1 MKECRFSFVRFC
13 IRQGLDDRLVCDM
26 QSSKGDW
33 SPQEAKRESKW
44 AIWVFYY
51 FFFLSFLF
59 LIYSFK
65 RRGEGGVKKKLEMGN
80 GEVLGKSYNNRVT
93 LHCTWFDH
101 TVTKQIFLDNPLGFI
116 KQSICKKPLAEILVT
131 PKQVVI
137 PCDFCSVFYYQKGLT
152 NLYPKDTTNW
162 EYQTFL
168 IT

>member
-33 SPQEAKRESKW
+33 SPQEARRESRW
-44 AIWVFYY
+44 AIWVFYL
-51 FFFLSFLF
+51 FFLL
-59 LIYSFK
+59 K
-65 RRGEGGVKKKLEMGN
+65 GGREGGVKKKLEMGN

-152 NLYPKDTTNW
+152 NHYLKNTTKW

>member
-1 MKECRFSFVRFC
+1 MT
-13 IRQGLDDRLVCDM
+13 
-26 QSSKGDW
+26 DW
-33 SPQEAKRESKW
+33 SVICNHQRVIEAHKRQEERAGGPFECF
-44 AIWVFYY
+44 IY
-51 FFFLSFLF
+51 FFFSFSLF
-59 LIYSFK
+59 ILLK
-65 RRGEGGVKKKLEMGN
+65 GGREGGVKKKLEMGN

-93 LHCTWFDH
+93 LYCTWFDH

-152 NLYPKDTTNW
+152 NHYLKNTTKW

>member
-1 MKECRFSFVRFC
+1 MYQTRTRWQ
-13 IRQGLDDRLVCDM
+13 IGLWYAII
-26 QSSKGDW
+26 KGW
-33 SPQEAKRESKW
+33 LKPTRGKKREQVGHLS
-44 AIWVFYY
+44 VLL

-93 LHCTWFDH
+93 LYCTWFDH

-152 NLYPKDTTNW
+152 NHYLKNTTKW

>member
-1 MKECRFSFVRFC
+1 MT
-13 IRQGLDDRLVCDM
+13 
-26 QSSKGDW
+26 DW
-33 SPQEAKRESKW
+33 SVICNHQRVIEAHKRQKERASGPFECF
-44 AIWVFYY
+44 II

-101 TVTKQIFLDNPLGFI
+101 TVTKQIFLDNPLAFI
-116 KQSICKKPLAEILVT
+116 EQNIQEAIGRILVT

-152 NLYPKDTTNW
+152 NLYPTDTTNW